1 MDTPFPEAYWV
12 EPGSL
17 LAGPYPAPRRA
28 HLTNDKAAADCYL
41 QRLLQAG
48 IQLFVDLTEKDE
60 VPPYAHKLG
69 GKARHQR
76 FPISD
81 FDTPSPQEMMTILN
95 ALDYALLRPQ
105 RVYVHC
111 LGGLGRT
118 GTVIGCY
125 LVRHGMSGAE
135 ALKAIRK
142 LRAGTPFAHSPSP
155 ETEAQQRMV
164 LRWPIDQ

>member
-12 EPGSL
+12 KPGLL
-17 LAGPYPAPRRA
+17 LAGPYPTPRRA
-28 HLTNDKAAADCYL
+28 GVTNDKL
-41 QRLLQAG
+41 QQLLQAG
-48 IQLFVDLTEKDE
+48 IQLFVDLTEKGE
-60 VPPYAHKLG
+60 ALPYALKLG

-81 FDTPSPQEMMTILN
+81 FDTPSPQEMMTILD
-95 ALDYALLRPQ
+95 ALDCALLRSQ

-111 LGGLGRT
+111 LAGMGRT

-125 LVRHGMSGAE
+125 LVRHGMDGAE

-142 LRAGTPFAHSPSP
+142 LRAGTLFARSPSP
-155 ETEAQQRMV
+155 EAEAQKRMV
-164 LRWPIDQ
+164 LRWPIGQ

>member
-12 EPGSL
+12 EHGL
-17 LAGPYPAPRRA
+17 FLAGPYPAQRWA
-28 HLTNDKAAADCYL
+28 HVTSTKLEW
-41 QRLLQAG
+41 LLQAG

-60 VPPYAHKLG
+60 ALPYAHKLG

-81 FDTPSPQEMMTILN
+81 FDTPSPQEMVTILN
-95 ALDYALLRPQ
+95 ALDHALQAQQ

-125 LVRHGMSGAE
+125 LVRHGMDGDE
-135 ALKAIRK
+135 ALKTIRK
-142 LRAGTPFAHSPSP
+142 LRAETPFASSPSP
-155 ETEAQQRMV
+155 ETDSQRQMV
-164 LRWPIDQ
+164 LRWQLGQ

>member
-12 EPGSL
+12 EPGLL
-17 LAGPYPAPRRA
+17 LAGPYPVPRRA
-28 HLTNDKAAADCYL
+28 HITNDKL
-41 QRLLQAG
+41 QRLLQAS

-60 VPPYAHKLG
+60 AAPYALKLG
-69 GKARHQR
+69 GKARHKR

-81 FDTPSPQEMMTILN
+81 FDTPSPQEMMSILN
-95 ALDYALLRPQ
+95 TLDRALLRSQ

-111 LGGLGRT
+111 LAGMGRT

-125 LVRHGMSGAE
+125 LVRHGMDGAK

-142 LRAGTPFAHSPSP
+142 LRADTLFASSPSP

-164 LRWPIDQ
+164 LRWKVSQ